1 MRRPRKFSTPTPR
14 EPAGNQLLLA
24 FDSYAAQQA
33 PDVLPLRRVVTAN
46 GTIDYV
52 LQRVRRRTVG
62 FQINDGGL
70 TVRAPRWSTLREIEA
85 AILDNQRW
93 IRSKQV
99 AWRAWREKQQGL
111 ATRVA
116 DGGQV
121 QYLGRTATLRW
132 GPGFDEDVPLFDADS
147 YEIWMPSL
155 PASTHLTLDGAAH
168 DCLRRWLQSQA
179 AMVIGARL
187 DQFAGRADARFKGWR
202 LSTARTQWGS
212 CSHDG
217 RIRLNWR
224 LVHFSLPVIDY
235 VVAHE
240 LAHLRELNHSV
251 RFWKVVAQLLPGFE
265 AARDQIKRVDIR
277 ALTF

>member
-1 MRRPRKFSTPTPR
+1 VRRPRKFSTPTPR

-70 TVRAPRWSTLREIEA
+70 TVRALRWSTLREIEA

-132 GPGFDEDVPLFDADS
+132 VPGFDEDVPHFEADT

-155 PASTHLTLDGAAH
+155 PASTPLTLDGAAH